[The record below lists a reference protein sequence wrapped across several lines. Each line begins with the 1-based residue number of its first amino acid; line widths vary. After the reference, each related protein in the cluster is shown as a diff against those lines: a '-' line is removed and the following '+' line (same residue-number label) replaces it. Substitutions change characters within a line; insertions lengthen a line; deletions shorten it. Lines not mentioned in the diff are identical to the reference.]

1 MPIHSACSFDPDDAL
16 STLTHAPA
24 EEVKRFVDS
33 LLPDLRDVQVL
44 RNRTGLV
51 MLPYTDSRKGTL
63 FHLGEVLVA
72 EALVRL
78 GTAQGYAL
86 CVGRDQEQALAVAIL
101 DAALRAGLHVERIKA
116 FVAAQARA
124 IAAADQE
131 LLRCVEATRVELET
145 F

>member
-1 MPIHSACSFDPDDAL
+1 MPTHAACTLETDDAL
-16 STLTHAPA
+16 SILTHAPA
-24 EEVKRFVDS
+24 QEVKDFVDA
-33 LLPDLRDVQVL
+33 LLPDLGDVQVL
-44 RNRTGLV
+44 LNRTGLV

-78 GTAQGYAL
+78 GEARGYAV

-101 DAALRAGLHVERIKA
+101 DAALRAGLQVERIEA